1 MVGGRGRGEEGD
13 NRRSEGKRERK
24 RDGIANRR
32 EEEEEEEEEEPIV
45 KDIRCISHVEDLC
58 WCSLSKA
65 QNCTIIHFDECWL
78 NRFAVPHRCKV
89 DISHGKSL
97 FIL

>member
-32 EEEEEEEEEEPIV
+32 EEEEEPIV